1 MKKPILINVAALLL
15 CVGVS
20 ACASVPDAHKMLAQA
35 EEESSPPIVMDAKGA
50 LTVAQ
55 SRNLLVKRGAS
66 DALLQHLAV
75 EQTLAKAPLVAG
87 NSAHVLHDG
96 KQTFR
101 AMFAAIKGAH
111 RYIYL
116 EYFILEDI
124 KSDGVKLS
132 SLLIKKRREGVTIN
146 MIYDSFGS
154 SSTPPAFFDHLKK
167 NRINVLQFNPLNPLM
182 ARNGYSP
189 NSRDHR
195 KILIIDGSTA
205 IVGGVNLSTTYQ
217 SSPGKSS
224 GPPGLSAA
232 YWRDTDLELKG
243 PIVAQL
249 EKLFLNHW
257 INQDGPLLHRK
268 KPLPEENYSRG
279 TEIIRAVG
287 STPDKVIPVY
297 YATLLS
303 AIRHAQKRIWLMSA
317 YFVPTDQQMDDLTD
331 AARRG
336 VDVRILVPDISD
348 STMAVMV
355 QHSHYEDLLESGV
368 KIYESHNEILHSKT
382 VVIDGIWSVIGSS
395 NFDYRS
401 VVFNDEV
408 DTIVVGHTTAHELE
422 ETFEKDTAKAHQID
436 LHEWNRRP
444 IPQKLHETIEPFWTY
459 VLQSYL

>member
-1 MKKPILINVAALLL
+1 MKKPILTNFAAMLL
-15 CVGVS
+15 CIGVS
-20 ACASVPDAHKMLAQA
+20 GCASVPDAHKMLAQA
-35 EEESSPPIVMDAKGA
+35 EEQSSPPMVMGA
-50 LTVAQ
+50 EGQLTAAQ
-55 SRNLLVKRGAS
+55 SHDILIKRGAS
-66 DALLQHLAV
+66 TALLQHLAI
-75 EQTLAKAPLVAG
+75 EQTLAKEPLVDG

-101 AMFAAIKGAH
+101 AMFAAINSA
-111 RYIYL
+111 RSYIYL

-132 SLLIKKRREGVTIN
+132 SLLIKKRREGVTID

-195 KILIIDGSTA
+195 KILIVDGATA

-224 GPPGLSAA
+224 GPPGLTAA

-243 PIVAQL
+243 PVVAQL
-249 EKLFLNHW
+249 EKLFLKHW
-257 INQDGPLLHRK
+257 VNQDGPPLRRK
-268 KPLPEENYSRG
+268 NPPSRSYSRG
-279 TEIIRAVG
+279 TEVVRVVG

-317 YFVPTDQQMDDLTD
+317 YFVPTDQQMEDLRD

-336 VDVRILVPDISD
+336 VDVRILVPDVSD

-355 QHSHYEDLLESGV
+355 QHSHYEDLLEAGV

-382 VVIDGIWSVIGSS
+382 VVIDSIWSVIGSS

-422 ETFEKDTAKAHQID
+422 ETFEKDTAKAHQIN
-436 LHEWNRRP
+436 LQEWNRRP
-444 IPQKLHETIEPFWTY
+444 LEQKLKEKVEPFWTD
-459 VLQSYL
+459 VLESYL

>member
-1 MKKPILINVAALLL
+1 MSKPILTNVAALLL
-15 CVGVS
+15 CIGVS

-35 EEESSPPIVMDAKGA
+35 REESSPPIVVGVQGQ
-50 LTVAQ
+50 LTAAQ
-55 SRNLLVKRGAS
+55 SRNLLVKRGAT
-66 DALLQHLAV
+66 DEMLQHLAV
-75 EQTLAKAPLVAG
+75 EQTLAKEPLVAD

-101 AMFAAIKGAH
+101 AMFAAIKSAR

-124 KSDGVKLS
+124 KSDGVSLS
-132 SLLIKKRREGVTIN
+132 SLLLKKRREGVTVD

-154 SSTPPAFFDHLKK
+154 SNTPPDFFDRLKK
-167 NRINVLQFNPLNPLM
+167 GRINVLQFNPLNPLM
-182 ARNGYSP
+182 ARDGYSP

-195 KILIIDGSTA
+195 KILIVDGETA

-224 GPPGLSAA
+224 GPPGLTSA

-243 PIVAQL
+243 PIVGQL

-257 INQDGPLLHRK
+257 VNQDGPVLRRK
-268 KPLPEENYSRG
+268 KPASVNRSRG
-279 TEIIRAVG
+279 TEIVRVIG

-303 AIRHAQKRIWLMSA
+303 AIRHAQQRIWLMSA
-317 YFVPTDQQMDDLTD
+317 YFVPTDQQMDDLMD
-331 AARRG
+331 AAKRG

-355 QHSHYEDLLESGV
+355 QHSHYEDLLEAGV

-382 VVIDGIWSVIGSS
+382 VVIDSVWSVIGSS

-408 DTIVVGHTTAHELE
+408 DTIVVGNTTARELE
-422 ETFEKDTAKAHQID
+422 ETFEKDTAKARQID
-436 LHEWNRRP
+436 LREWNRRP
-444 IPQKLHETIEPFWTY
+444 LPQKLQETVEPFWTY